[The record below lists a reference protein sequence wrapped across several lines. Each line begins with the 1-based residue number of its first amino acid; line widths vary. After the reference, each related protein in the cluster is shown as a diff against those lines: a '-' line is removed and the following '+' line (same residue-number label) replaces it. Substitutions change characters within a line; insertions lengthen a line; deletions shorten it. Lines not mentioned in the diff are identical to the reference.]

1 MGFDGPVP
9 VTALA
14 DTLGWGVHELVAV
27 VGGGGKTTTLF
38 AAGQQLAGRV
48 VLTTTTKMGRN
59 RTGGL
64 PVLVA
69 PADADLDAALD
80 AHGTVLVW
88 AEAVDDAHGER
99 AVGVTPEWCD
109 QWFDRADHVVVEADG
124 SRGRPFKAPAAYEP
138 VVPAR
143 TTMLVACVGVDAI
156 GQPIA
161 EGCHRPEIVAAE
173 AGCSAAE
180 VLTPERLVR
189 VLTSATGSRKGQPEH
204 ARFGVL
210 LNQVTEQD
218 RPAVTEVV
226 DRLAQ
231 WDPSVPVAVIA
242 PFAPGE
248 SPEA

>member
-14 DTLGWGVHELVAV
+14 TTLGWGSHELLAV

-38 AAGQQLAGRV
+38 AAGRQLTGRV

-64 PVLVA
+64 AVLVA
-69 PADADLDAALD
+69 PSDDELDNALTTNS
-80 AHGTVLVW
+80 AVLVW
-88 AEAVDDAHGER
+88 AEAVDDDHGER

-109 QWFDRADHVVVEADG
+109 AWFDRVDHVVVEADG

-138 VVPAR
+138 VIPGR
-143 TTMLVACVGVDAI
+143 TTMLVACVGADAI
-156 GQPIA
+156 GRPIA
-161 EGCHRPEIVAAE
+161 EGCHRPDRVAIE
-173 AGCSAAE
+173 AGCSTAE
-180 VLTPERLVR
+180 VLSPERLVR
-189 VLTSATGSRKGQPEH
+189 VLTSPTGSRKGQPDG

-210 LNQVTEQD
+210 LNQVSEPD
-218 RPAVTEVV
+218 FAAVGEVV
-226 DRLAQ
+226 DRLGE
-231 WDPSVPVAVIA
+231 WDRSVPVAVVA
-242 PFAPGE
+242 PFAPDE